1 MNNNPAGSKEH
12 DEFAVSNVMNSTIA
26 RISSRLGLRRNIT
39 LEEITIMYTTCAFES
54 AWNNGSL
61 SQWCALFDLEDLRV
75 MEYLEDL
82 DYYWKD
88 GPGFKINYEQ
98 ACPPFKDAVE
108 FLE

>member
-1 MNNNPAGSKEH
+1 MDKNPAGSKEH
-12 DEFAVSNVMNSTIA
+12 DEFSVSVVMNSTIA
-26 RISSRLGLRRNIT
+26 RLSSRLGLGRNVT
-39 LEEITIMYTTCAFES
+39 LEEITCAFET